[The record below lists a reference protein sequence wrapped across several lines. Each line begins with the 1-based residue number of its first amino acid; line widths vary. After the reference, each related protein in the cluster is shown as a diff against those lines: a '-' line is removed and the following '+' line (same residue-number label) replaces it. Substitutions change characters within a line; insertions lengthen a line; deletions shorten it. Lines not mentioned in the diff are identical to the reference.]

1 MIRDKM
7 RRRPVVWFF
16 AISLATEFAV
26 VAVFLSS
33 GAAEKLEAAI
43 RATGL
48 EERTDFVSAGRLVVL
63 EPQSWLGVFLSIL
76 QPLSPDIAAFG
87 VAALA
92 FGLGGIG
99 GVVAL
104 IRRYRF
110 WSNDVG
116 WKRGLRVWGL
126 MLITFLA
133 MSLATAGLNYLFA
146 PPGSFEWV
154 NMPILSWSFPLA
166 LLASIFLD
174 IGGVTEETGWR
185 GFALPLLQAR
195 MTPLAATLTVGLM
208 WGVWHFPA
216 RPDILTGAYGLWGGA
231 LLLVILVVRF
241 VFLSIV
247 MTYFYNRV
255 GGSTLIA
262 ISMHGLHN
270 DSVFLQGRI
279 NAEGL
284 GPYVVSEL
292 TLLAPI
298 LVTACILLFI
308 SGRGLGL
315 RHTSSAA
322 EPDRLLQKEPS
333 CKDSTH
339 FFRLRDSS

>member
-1 MIRDKM
+1 MKKMRDEM
-7 RRRPVVWFF
+7 RRRPVSWFF
-16 AISLATEFAV
+16 AISLAIEIV
-26 VAVFLSS
+26 VIIVYLSS
-33 GAAEKLEAAI
+33 GAAGELEAAI
-43 RATGL
+43 RAAGL
-48 EERTDFVSAGRLVVL
+48 GYRTDFVSAARLVVL
-63 EPQSWLGVFLSIL
+63 EPQSWLGVFLSVL
-76 QPLSPDIAAFG
+76 QPLSPDIAAFA

-99 GVVAL
+99 GVVTL
-104 IRRYRF
+104 VRRYRF
-110 WSNDVG
+110 WSRDIG
-116 WKRGLRVWGL
+116 WKRGLWVWGL
-126 MLITFLA
+126 MFFTFFA

-154 NMPILSWSFPLA
+154 NTPILSWSFPLA

-195 MTPLAATLTVGLM
+195 MAPLAATLIVGLM

-216 RPDILTGAYGLWGGA
+216 RPDILAGAYGLWGGA
-231 LLLVILVVRF
+231 LLLVVLVVRF
-241 VFLSIV
+241 VVLSVV

-284 GPYVVSEL
+284 GPYVMSEL

-298 LVTACILLFI
+298 LVAACIVLLLAG
-308 SGRGLGL
+308 SRLGL
-315 RHTSSAA
+315 YNKTGQLGNLQVPQETSPPPRPRA
-322 EPDRLLQKEPS
+322 
-333 CKDSTH
+333 
-339 FFRLRDSS
+339 

>member
-1 MIRDKM
+1 VQSLRDNT
-7 RRRPVVWFF
+7 RRRPVSLFF
-16 AISLATEFAV
+16 ALSLAIELAV
-26 VAVFLSS
+26 VATFLSS
-33 GAAEKLEAAI
+33 GAARKLEAAI
-43 RATGL
+43 RASGL
-48 EERTDFVSAGRLVVL
+48 GERTDFVSAGRLVVL

-76 QPLSPDIAAFG
+76 QPLSPDIAAFA

-92 FGLGGIG
+92 FGLGG
-99 GVVAL
+99 VVVL
-104 IRRYRF
+104 VRRYRF
-110 WSNDVG
+110 WSADVG
-116 WKRGLRVWGL
+116 WRKGLRVWGL

-133 MSLATAGLNYLFA
+133 MSLGTAGLNYMFA
-146 PPGSFEWV
+146 PQGSFEWV
-154 NMPILSWSFPLA
+154 NTPVFSWWFPLA

-195 MTPLAATLTVGLM
+195 MTPLAATLIVGLM

-216 RPDILTGAYGLWGGA
+216 RPDILLGAYGLWGGA
-231 LLLVILVVRF
+231 LLLTILILRF
-241 VFLSIV
+241 SVLSIV

-255 GGSTLIA
+255 GGSTFIA

-279 NAEGL
+279 NAGGL

-298 LVTACILLFI
+298 VVAACIVLFI
-308 SGRGLGL
+308 SGHRLGL
-315 RHTSSAA
+315 DKGAGYVAGGH
-322 EPDRLLQKEPS
+322 E
-333 CKDSTH
+333 
-339 FFRLRDSS
+339 

>member
-1 MIRDKM
+1 MQSLRDNM
-7 RRRPVVWFF
+7 RRRPVSWFF
-16 AISLATEFAV
+16 AISLAIELAV
-26 VAVFLSS
+26 VATFLSS
-33 GAAEKLEAAI
+33 GAARKLEAAI
-43 RATGL
+43 RASGL
-48 EERTDFVSAGRLVVL
+48 GERTDFVSAGRLVVL

-76 QPLSPDIAAFG
+76 QPLSPDIAAFV

-92 FGLGGIG
+92 FGLGG
-99 GVVAL
+99 VVVL
-104 IRRYRF
+104 VRRYRF
-110 WSNDVG
+110 WSADVG
-116 WKRGLRVWGL
+116 WRKGLRVWGL

-133 MSLATAGLNYLFA
+133 MSLGTAGLNRMFA
-146 PPGSFEWV
+146 PQGSFEWV
-154 NMPILSWSFPLA
+154 NTPVFSWWFPLA

-195 MTPLAATLTVGLM
+195 MTPLAATLIVGLM

-216 RPDILTGAYGLWGGA
+216 RPDILLGAYGLWGGA
-231 LLLVILVVRF
+231 LLLTILVLRF
-241 VFLSIV
+241 SVLSIV

-255 GGSTLIA
+255 GGSTFIA

-279 NAEGL
+279 NAGGL

-298 LVTACILLFI
+298 VVAACIVLFI
-308 SGRGLGL
+308 SGHRLGL
-315 RHTSSAA
+315 DKGAGHVAGGH
-322 EPDRLLQKEPS
+322 E
-333 CKDSTH
+333 
-339 FFRLRDSS
+339 

>member
-1 MIRDKM
+1 MQKIGDKM

-16 AISLATEFAV
+16 GISLTIELVV
-26 VAVFLSS
+26 VAIFLSS
-33 GAAEKLEAAI
+33 GAAAKLEAAI
-43 RATGL
+43 RASDL
-48 EERTDFVSAGRLVVL
+48 EGRTDFVSAGRLVVL

-76 QPLSPDIAAFG
+76 QPLSPDIAAFV

-92 FGLGGIG
+92 FGLGG
-99 GVVAL
+99 VVVL
-104 IRRYRF
+104 VRRYRF
-110 WSNDVG
+110 WSKDVG

-126 MLITFLA
+126 MLITFIA

-154 NMPILSWSFPLA
+154 NTPILSWSFPLA

-185 GFALPLLQAR
+185 GFALPLLQNR
-195 MTPLAATLTVGLM
+195 MTPLVATLIVGLM
-208 WGVWHFPA
+208 WGVWHIPA
-216 RPDILTGAYGLWGGA
+216 RPDILTGAYGLRGGA
-231 LLLVILVVRF
+231 LLLTILIIRF
-241 VFLSIV
+241 LFLSIV
-247 MTYFYNRV
+247 MTYFYNKV

-279 NAEGL
+279 NAGGL
-284 GPYVVSEL
+284 GPYMISEL

-298 LVTACILLFI
+298 LITACIVLLLAG
-308 SGRGLGL
+308 SRLGLGKS
-315 RHTSSAA
+315 RAIR
-322 EPDRLLQKEPS
+322 EP
-333 CKDSTH
+333 
-339 FFRLRDSS
+339 

>member
-1 MIRDKM
+1 MLKKIRQTMK
-7 RRRPVVWFF
+7 RRPVAWFF
-16 AISLATEFAV
+16 AISLAIELAV

-33 GAAEKLEAAI
+33 GAAAKLEEAI

-48 EERTDFVSAGRLVVL
+48 GGRTDFVSAGRLVVL
-63 EPQSWLGVFLSIL
+63 EPGSWLGVLLSIL
-76 QPLSPDIAAFG
+76 QPLSPDIAAFV

-92 FGLGGIG
+92 FGLGG
-99 GVVAL
+99 VVVL
-104 IRRYRF
+104 VRRYRF
-110 WSNDVG
+110 WSKDVG
-116 WKRGLRVWGL
+116 WRRGLGVWGL
-126 MLITFLA
+126 MFFTFLA

-146 PPGSFEWV
+146 PPGSFVWV
-154 NMPILSWSFPLA
+154 NTPILSWSFPLA

-195 MTPLAATLTVGLM
+195 MTPLAATVIVGLM

-216 RPDILTGAYGLWGGA
+216 RPDILSGAYGLWGGA
-231 LLLVILVVRF
+231 LLLAILLFRFVILSV
-241 VFLSIV
+241 V

-262 ISMHGLHN
+262 IAMHGLHN

-284 GPYVVSEL
+284 QPYVVSEL

-298 LVTACILLFI
+298 VVVACLLLI
-308 SGRGLGL
+308 VSGRSLGL
-315 RHTSSAA
+315 DKKAG
-322 EPDRLLQKEPS
+322 
-333 CKDSTH
+333 
-339 FFRLRDSS
+339 

>member
-1 MIRDKM
+1 VDVQSLRDNM
-7 RRRPVVWFF
+7 RRRPVSWFF
-16 AISLATEFAV
+16 AISLAIELAV
-26 VAVFLSS
+26 VATFLSS
-33 GAAEKLEAAI
+33 GAARKLEAAI
-43 RATGL
+43 RASGL

-63 EPQSWLGVFLSIL
+63 EPQSWLGVFLSIM
-76 QPLSPDIAAFG
+76 QPLSPDIAAFV

-92 FGLGGIG
+92 FGLGG
-99 GVVAL
+99 VVVL
-104 IRRYRF
+104 VRRYRF
-110 WSNDVG
+110 WSADVG
-116 WKRGLRVWGL
+116 WRKGLQPWGL

-133 MSLATAGLNYLFA
+133 MSLGTAGLNRMFA
-146 PPGSFEWV
+146 PQGSFEWV
-154 NMPILSWSFPLA
+154 NTPVFSWWFPLA

-195 MTPLAATLTVGLM
+195 MTPLAATLIVGLM

-216 RPDILTGAYGLWGGA
+216 RPDILLGAYGLWGGA
-231 LLLVILVVRF
+231 LLLTILVLRF
-241 VFLSIV
+241 SVLSIV

-255 GGSTLIA
+255 GGSTFIA

-279 NAEGL
+279 NAGGL

-298 LVTACILLFI
+298 VVAACIVLFI
-308 SGRGLGL
+308 SGHRLGL
-315 RHTSSAA
+315 DKGAGHVAGGH
-322 EPDRLLQKEPS
+322 E
-333 CKDSTH
+333 
-339 FFRLRDSS
+339 

>member
-1 MIRDKM
+1 MQSLRDNA
-7 RRRPVVWFF
+7 RRRPVSWFF
-16 AISLATEFAV
+16 ALSLAIELAV
-26 VAVFLSS
+26 VATFLSS
-33 GAAEKLEAAI
+33 GAARKLEAAI
-43 RATGL
+43 RASGL
-48 EERTDFVSAGRLVVL
+48 GERTDFVSAGRLVVL

-76 QPLSPDIAAFG
+76 QPLSPDIAAFV

-92 FGLGGIG
+92 FGLGG
-99 GVVAL
+99 VVVL
-104 IRRYRF
+104 VRRYRF
-110 WSNDVG
+110 WSADVG
-116 WKRGLRVWGL
+116 WRKGLRVWGL

-133 MSLATAGLNYLFA
+133 MSLGTAGLNYMFA
-146 PPGSFEWV
+146 PQGSFEWV
-154 NMPILSWSFPLA
+154 NTPVFSWWFPLA

-195 MTPLAATLTVGLM
+195 MTPLAATLIVGLM

-216 RPDILTGAYGLWGGA
+216 RPDILLGAYGLWGGA
-231 LLLVILVVRF
+231 LLLTILILRF
-241 VFLSIV
+241 SVLSIV

-255 GGSTLIA
+255 GGSTFIA

-279 NAEGL
+279 NVGGL

-298 LVTACILLFI
+298 VVAACIVLFI
-308 SGRGLGL
+308 SGHRLGL
-315 RHTSSAA
+315 DKGAGYVAGGH
-322 EPDRLLQKEPS
+322 E
-333 CKDSTH
+333 
-339 FFRLRDSS
+339 